1 MVACMLDAE
10 PELVNMRGPGGVS
23 PLHLAPTREIAA
35 MLVQRGGDIEA
46 DYVSHAR
53 QTPLHSAAVEGRQEV
68 VEYLLDQGE
77 AGNIFAAVDMDDGAR
92 VGTFRGW

>member
-1 MVACMLDAE
+1 MQLGAAPMVACMLDAE

-77 AGNIFAAVDMDDGAR
+77 AAVG
-92 VGTFRGW
+92 RGCVIRGHLPK